1 MTKKPAVRFAVPV
14 VLFRGLA
21 AVLVVLY
28 FVLAAVILG
37 LRYLVLPNIDDYRDR
52 IETRISAAVGAPVS
66 IGRIEADWYR
76 LNPQLTLLET
86 SIRSEHGGAALELP
100 RVAARLSWATLLT
113 GRPELLQLSIERP
126 YLSLRRDARGM
137 VHVADFPLLAFTTP
151 QPRGKPDRDENDE
164 GKRQAWAEADH
175 PVARWLLAQPDI
187 RIMDARLDWRDE
199 TGELPAF
206 HIPDVDLQLQ
216 SRRLGT
222 SRFVVAVPDTFQGGR
237 QWLMQAEWQRS
248 LLEQGE
254 HGLEWGN
261 WHGRVFVSAE
271 EVDLPRLRPWLG
283 DFVPD
288 ELAGVAAGRA
298 WFDFH
303 HGRWRGW
310 LADIAVR
317 NARGRIE
324 ADGEAL
330 AFSAAGVR
338 LARDE
343 DGGVRAGGFLR
354 DALFYLPGVFEAPVA
369 PVQELRGT
377 VAHDAGSRWQWSDVF
392 VRAGEAGQQATLTG
406 SGSWQP
412 QAGLRWGAIDLMG
425 RIEQADAGAV
435 ARWMPLAVDADVRE
449 WLRLGLRAGEIAGAE
464 VRLAGDLQGFPYAGS
479 ERERGEFRI
488 EGDVHGVAIDLEPD
502 VEPGWPLITG
512 LRARLTID
520 RDHLGAD
527 IAGGEIR
534 VGQNSAIQ
542 IGATRL
548 DISDMEDEAKVD
560 VVAATQGDAES
571 YLAYLRQSPLADQT
585 AGSLGAARIDGS
597 LEVPL
602 RVRVRL
608 NDGDTSVEGRVRA
621 EGNTVLLPGW
631 AAPVTG
637 MRGEVRFTESR
648 VEFSGLR
655 GRWLGGELR
664 VSGRS
669 GADGAAEAEFQ
680 GQLSIAALRELWPSP
695 AWERLRGQLPYRGSW
710 RMRRDGGESLA
721 VSSDLAGLALDFPA
735 PLHKTASQTWPVRAQ
750 WERTHGASGGQ
761 WRITAADRWQLLA
774 AWPQDAEPG
783 SLPPRLAFGM
793 PAPLDLPAQGW
804 HLRFATEAVNLDDWR
819 EVLAGFAQPAST
831 SKPSTSARRAVAGQA
846 PRRAVGLA
854 ALPWTGLPLPLKI
867 DVQAQRLTALDQL
880 WAPMQLA
887 FEITRNDV
895 LRLRFDA
902 DAVSGWIG
910 WRPSSAAGPARLEMN
925 FDRLLLPRREQP
937 AGSAGLQPAT
947 APAAAG
953 PHDAVEPWADPAR
966 WPFVDVNV
974 ADLRWGDIALGELR
988 FSASPGQMA
997 SAGWQIDSLS
1007 LVNPDIA
1014 LRGQGSWR
1022 TQANRPRTALDFNG
1036 TIHDA
1041 GGLLARL
1048 GLADVVAGG
1057 EGEVE
1062 ASVAWPGMPWAFA
1075 VPMLEADLELSLDDG
1090 RFLPVSS
1097 AAGRLLATLS
1107 LQALARAATFQGNA
1121 LFESGFAWDTLRA
1134 SARVAEGN
1142 LELRGFDM
1150 RGPSAAALLSG
1161 RADLLNETQD
1171 LKALILPRIDASA
1184 AALLA
1189 GIAINPIVGLGAF
1202 LGQWLLREPLA
1213 QVLSLEYGI
1222 TGSWADPQIT
1232 RLSPVSAAADAG
1244 SEPVVP

>member
-1 MTKKPAVRFAVPV
+1 MRFAVPV

-21 AVLVVLY
+21 GLLVVLY
-28 FVLAAVILG
+28 FVLAAIILG
-37 LRYLVLPNIDDYRDR
+37 LRYVVLPNIDDYRGQ
-52 IETRISAAVGAPVS
+52 IEARISAALGAPVS
-66 IGRIEADWYR
+66 IGRIEADWHR

-86 SIRSEHGGAALELP
+86 SIRAGHGGTALELP

-137 VHVADFPLLAFTTP
+137 VHVAGFPLLAFTTP
-151 QPRGKPDRDENDE
+151 KPRGKPDRGKDSE
-164 GKRQAWAEADH
+164 GQQPAWAAADH

-187 RIMDARLDWRDE
+187 RIMDARIDWRDE

-206 HIPDVDLQLQ
+206 HVPDVDLQLQ
-216 SRRLGT
+216 ARRLGT
-222 SRFVVAVPDTFQGGR
+222 SRFVVAVPETFQGGR

-254 HGLEWGN
+254 RGLEWGN

-271 EVDLPRLRPWLG
+271 KVDLPRLRPWLG
-283 DFVPD
+283 DFMPD
-288 ELAGVAAGRA
+288 QLAGVAAGRA

-303 HGRWRGW
+303 HGRWREW
-310 LADIAVR
+310 LGDVAVR

-330 AFSAAGVR
+330 AFSAANVR

-343 DGGVRAGGFLR
+343 DGGLQARGFLQ
-354 DALFYLPGVFEAPVA
+354 DALLYLPGVFEAPVA
-369 PVQELRGT
+369 PIHELRGT
-377 VAHDAGSRWQWSDVF
+377 VMRDAESRWRWSDVI
-392 VRAGEAGQQATLTG
+392 VRAGEDGHRASLVS

-412 QAGLRWGAIDLMG
+412 QPGLAWGAIDLTG
-425 RIEQADAGAV
+425 RIEHADAGAV
-435 ARWMPLAVDADVRE
+435 ARWMPLEVDADVRD

-464 VRLAGDLQGFPYAGS
+464 VRLAGDLRGFPYAGPD
-479 ERERGEFRI
+479 RDRGEFRL
-488 EGDVHGVAIDLEPD
+488 EGDVRGVAIDLEPD
-502 VEPGWPLITG
+502 GEPRWPLLSG
-512 LRARLTID
+512 LQARLTID

-542 IGATRL
+542 IGPTRL
-548 DISDMEDEAKVD
+548 DIPDMESEARVE

-571 YLAYLRQSPLADQT
+571 YLAYLRQSPLAKQT
-585 AGSLGAARIDGS
+585 GSLGEARIEGS
-597 LEVPL
+597 LAVPL
-602 RVRVRL
+602 RVQVRL
-608 NDGDTSVEGRVRA
+608 NDGATTVEGRVLA
-621 EGNTVLLPGW
+621 DGNTVLLPGW
-631 AAPVTG
+631 VAPVTS
-637 MRGEVRFTESR
+637 MRGEVLFTESQ

-655 GRWLGGELR
+655 GQWLGGELR
-664 VSGRS
+664 VSGS
-669 GADGAAEAEFQ
+669 GGADGAAEAEFQ
-680 GQLSIAALRELWPSP
+680 GRLSIAALRELWPSP
-695 AWERLRGQLPYRGSW
+695 AWDRMQGMLPYRGSW
-710 RMRRDGGESLA
+710 RVRRNGGESLTM
-721 VSSDLAGLALDFPA
+721 SSDLAGLALDFPA
-735 PLHKTASQTWPVRAQ
+735 PLHKAANQAWPVRAQ
-750 WERTHGASGGQ
+750 WERARDASGGR
-761 WRITAADRWQLLA
+761 WRVTAADRWQLLA
-774 AWPQDAEPG
+774 AWPQDSEPG

-804 HLRFATEAVNLDDWR
+804 HLRFATDDVNLDEWR
-819 EVLAGFAQPAST
+819 NVLADLAEPA
-831 SKPSTSARRAVAGQA
+831 PAVSTSARRALAGPA
-846 PRRAVGLA
+846 PHRAVGLA
-854 ALPWTGLPLPLKI
+854 SLPWAGLPLPLKI
-867 DVQAQRLTALDQL
+867 DIQARRLTALDQL
-880 WAPMQLA
+880 WEPMKLT

-910 WRPSSAAGPARLEMN
+910 WRPRSAAGPARLEMN

-937 AGSAGLQPAT
+937 ADQVGLQPVT
-947 APAAAG
+947 ARAVAG
-953 PHDAVEPWADPAR
+953 SDDPVAPWADPAR

-974 ADLRWGDIALGELR
+974 TDLRWGDIALGALR
-988 FSASPGQMA
+988 FSASPGQTS
-997 SAGWQIDSLS
+997 SAGWQIDSLA
-1007 LVNPDIA
+1007 LDNPDIA
-1014 LRGQGSWR
+1014 LRGKGSWR
-1022 TQANRPRTALDFNG
+1022 TQASRPRTALTFNG
-1036 TIHDA
+1036 TIRDA

-1075 VPMLEADLELSLDDG
+1075 VPALEADLELSLDDG

-1134 SARVAEGN
+1134 SARVADGN

-1161 RADLLNETQD
+1161 RADLMNETQD
-1171 LKALILPRIDASA
+1171 LKALVLPRIDASA

-1222 TGSWADPQIT
+1222 TGSWADPQVT
-1232 RLSPVSAAADAG
+1232 RLNPASSAAGAGG